1 MEQSG
6 KKTICLNMIVKNESH
21 IIIETLKNLCSYID
35 FSYWVI
41 SDTGSTDNTK
51 ELIINFFKDK
61 GVPGELVEHEW
72 VDFAYNRTKA
82 LECAFNKSDYLLVFD
97 ADDSIVGDFKLPANY
112 DCDRYT
118 LRFGTDFSY
127 LRPLLFTNRKRWKF
141 RGVLHEFL
149 ENIDPV
155 LGSKTIEG
163 NYYLISGRSGNRSKN
178 PNKYIDDATV
188 LKNAFYKEFESDY
201 SMACRYAFYC
211 AQSYKDAGSKYENDA
226 IEWYKK
232 CLTLTMWEQEKYHSC
247 LCIGNLYM
255 NQKDYNNALKYWY
268 KTVEY
273 DGERIDGIVYA
284 QNYLRNDGQHLLV
297 NALYHRFKN
306 YSNSLQNKLFLFQNL
321 YNCQLEYNNMISS
334 YYVNDKESGYQ
345 CFKEII
351 LKTKNNYLYFKSAI
365 SNFKYYDSFFKADTE
380 ENILELFYAYD
391 NQIHILDKNVNANV
405 NANDKNDNID
415 SELITLWNTLFDR
428 ARPLLTKPIIN
439 SNVISLLDKINRI
452 ELNTQV
458 MITFTT
464 CKRVDLFKQTVNSIL
479 NHWTDFNKIDYWFC
493 VDDNSSDTDREEM
506 NKMYPWIN
514 YYMKTVEE
522 KGHRQSMNIIWNKLN
537 EVKPHYW
544 IHMEDDFLFYHKTNY
559 IERAINGLTNFGQ
572 SQSHNVKQIL
582 FNRNYTEIVDH
593 YKVKGHVK
601 ISETNDDIV
610 LHNYLT
616 DNNFNYLNCHYWP
629 HYSFRPS
636 LIETKVILELGN
648 YDSLNQFFE
657 MDYAILW
664 EKAGYKSGF
673 FNRITNRHI
682 GRLTS
687 DMNTKVVKNAYD
699 LNNENQFSSSSS
711 EDKSEKCEAEKTD
724 IRPIKIINLER
735 RQDRRTN
742 TIKQLSDAGFEP
754 NDYEFVKATD
764 GSTLEPTQELKELF
778 QGNDFGSRKGV
789 IGCALSHYRLWQ
801 QLVNNSRDAYYLIM
815 EDDFILCP
823 DFKSRF
829 KELSKTGAFVNNDVL
844 FLGYHMFSYDRQ
856 KHFNLYNDLSKNET
870 KVVPLDK
877 HLYIGGYFMY
887 SINKNGAEKL
897 LDYIEQNGIKHGID
911 YLNKII
917 PNLHSYECQP
927 QLIFSEWNENGRKI
941 DSDIQNI
948 YDKLDFLNIKD
959 KNNNIDKEK
968 IVKIK
973 MLCNWTSSQNLC
985 KEWSNMCDC
994 DVESVYKWKNYQ
1006 LVWTDIKEEIDYY
1019 VIVNS
1024 PPKDAYYDPKH
1035 TIVFQMEPWVY
1046 DLSKSWGVKTWAEW
1060 AEPDCNKFLAVR
1072 GCKTNCHNNAFWQL
1086 ELKLNDL
1093 QNSNL
1098 FEKTNNVTISSIMS
1112 SKYFDE
1118 GHIARIDFLKFLE
1131 SKGDIE
1137 LDIYGQDNIHN
1148 FKNYRSK
1155 LEMKNKSNGIKGY
1168 KYYFMMENNFEKNYI
1183 TEKLW
1188 EPILCETLVFYY
1200 GCPNV
1205 TDYIDP
1211 GAFVLLDINN
1221 FENSYQIIKQA
1232 IKEDWWSQRIEIIR
1246 KEKHK
1251 ILDEL
1256 AFFPTIDKIISQ
1268 HTENQ

>member
-21 IIIETLKNLCSYID
+21 IIIETLRNLCSYID

-51 ELIINFFKDK
+51 ELIIAFFKDK

-72 VDFAYNRTKA
+72 VDFASNRTMA

-97 ADDSIVGDFKLPANY
+97 ADDSIVGDFKLPMIY

-127 LRPLLFTNRKRWKF
+127 LRPLLFTNRKKWKF

-155 LGSKTIEG
+155 SGSKTVEG
-163 NYYLISGRSGNRSKN
+163 NYHLISGRSGNRNKN
-178 PNKYIDDATV
+178 PNKYIDDAIV
-188 LKNAFYKEFESDY
+188 LKNGFFKELESDY

-284 QNYLRNDGQHLLV
+284 QNHLRNDEQHLLV

-306 YSNSLQNKLFLFQNL
+306 YSNSLENKLFLFQNL
-321 YNCQLEYNNMISS
+321 YNCHLEYNNMISS

-345 CFKEII
+345 CFKRII
-351 LKTKNNYLYFKSAI
+351 FATKKDYSYFKSAI
-365 SNFKYYDSFFKADTE
+365 SNFKYYDSFVKADTD

-391 NQIHILDKNVNANV
+391 NQIHILDKNA
-405 NANDKNDNID
+405 NDNID
-415 SELITLWNTLFDR
+415 TNLLTLWNTLFDR
-428 ARPLLTKPIIN
+428 VRPLLTKPIIN
-439 SNVISLLDKINRI
+439 SNVTSLLDKINRI

-479 NHWTDFNKIDYWFC
+479 NHWNDFNKIDYWFC

-537 EVKPHYW
+537 EIKPQYW

-559 IERAINGLTNFGQ
+559 IERAINAIKQLGQ
-572 SQSHNVKQIL
+572 SQSHNMKQIL

-610 LHNYLT
+610 LHNYLS
-616 DNNFNYLNCHYWP
+616 DSNFNYLNCHYWP

-648 YDSLNQFFE
+648 FDSLNQFFE
-657 MDYAILW
+657 MDYAKKW
-664 EKAGYKSGF
+664 TNAGYKSGF

-687 DMNTKVVKNAYD
+687 DRNTKVVKNAYD
-699 LNNENQFSSSSS
+699 LNNENQFSSSSKKD
-711 EDKSEKCEAEKTD
+711 DKDKKDTNDTSN
-724 IRPIKIINLER
+724 IPIKIINLER

-789 IGCALSHYRLWQ
+789 IGCALSHYRLWR
-801 QLVNNSRDAYYLIM
+801 QLVNNPHDAYYLIM
-815 EDDFILCP
+815 EDDFVLCP
-823 DFKSRF
+823 DFKSRIQ
-829 KELSKTGAFVNNDVL
+829 ELSKTDVFINNDVL
-844 FLGYHMFSYDRQ
+844 FLGYHMFSKDRQ
-856 KHFNLYNDLSKNET
+856 THFKLYNEVEPYDNW
-870 KVVPLDK
+870 
-877 HLYIGGYFMY
+877 FMFQR
-887 SINKNGAEKL
+887 L
-897 LDYIEQNGIKHGID
+897 L
-911 YLNKII
+911 L
-917 PNLHSYECQP
+917 
-927 QLIFSEWNENGRKI
+927 
-941 DSDIQNI
+941 
-948 YDKLDFLNIKD
+948 
-959 KNNNIDKEK
+959 
-968 IVKIK
+968 
-973 MLCNWTSSQNLC
+973 
-985 KEWSNMCDC
+985 
-994 DVESVYKWKNYQ
+994 
-1006 LVWTDIKEEIDYY
+1006 
-1019 VIVNS
+1019 
-1024 PPKDAYYDPKH
+1024 
-1035 TIVFQMEPWVY
+1035 
-1046 DLSKSWGVKTWAEW
+1046 
-1060 AEPDCNKFLAVR
+1060 
-1072 GCKTNCHNNAFWQL
+1072 
-1086 ELKLNDL
+1086 
-1093 QNSNL
+1093 
-1098 FEKTNNVTISSIMS
+1098 
-1112 SKYFDE
+1112 
-1118 GHIARIDFLKFLE
+1118 
-1131 SKGDIE
+1131 
-1137 LDIYGQDNIHN
+1137 
-1148 FKNYRSK
+1148 
-1155 LEMKNKSNGIKGY
+1155 
-1168 KYYFMMENNFEKNYI
+1168 
-1183 TEKLW
+1183 
-1188 EPILCETLVFYY
+1188 
-1200 GCPNV
+1200 
-1205 TDYIDP
+1205 
-1211 GAFVLLDINN
+1211 
-1221 FENSYQIIKQA
+1221 
-1232 IKEDWWSQRIEIIR
+1232 
-1246 KEKHK
+1246 
-1251 ILDEL
+1251 
-1256 AFFPTIDKIISQ
+1256 
-1268 HTENQ
+1268 

>member
-21 IIIETLKNLCSYID
+21 IIIETLRNICSYIN

-51 ELIINFFKDK
+51 ELIIDFFKEK
-61 GVPGELVEHEW
+61 CVPGELVEHDW

-97 ADDSIVGDFKLPANY
+97 ADDSIVGDFKLPTNY

-155 LGSKTIEG
+155 SESKTIEG
-163 NYYLISGRSGNRSKN
+163 NYYLISGRSGNRNKN
-178 PNKYIDDATV
+178 PNKYIDDAIV
-188 LKNAFYKEFESDY
+188 LKNAFFKELESDY

-211 AQSYKDAGSKYENDA
+211 AQSYKDSGSKYENDA

-306 YSNSLQNKLFLFQNL
+306 YSDSLQNKLFLFQNL

-345 CFKEII
+345 CFKRII
-351 LKTKNNYLYFKSAI
+351 FATKKDYSYFKSAI
-365 SNFKYYDSFFKADTE
+365 SNFKYYDSFFKADTDK
-380 ENILELFYAYD
+380 NILELFYAYD
-391 NQIHILDKNVNANV
+391 NQIHILDKNY
-405 NANDKNDNID
+405 NDKNGNID
-415 SELITLWNTLFDR
+415 GELITLWNTLFDR
-428 ARPLLTKPIIN
+428 VRPLLTKPIIN
-439 SNVISLLDKINRI
+439 SNVTSLLDKINRI

-493 VDDNSSDTDREEM
+493 VDDNSSDADRAEM
-506 NKMYPWIN
+506 TKLYPWIN

-537 EVKPHYW
+537 EIKPQYW

-648 YDSLNQFFE
+648 FDSLNQFFE
-657 MDYAILW
+657 MDYAKKW
-664 EKAGYKSGF
+664 TKAGYKSGF

-687 DMNTKVVKNAYD
+687 DRNTKVVKNAYD

-711 EDKSEKCEAEKTD
+711 SEDKSKKCETEKTD

-764 GSTLEPTQELKELF
+764 GSTLVPTQELKELF

-801 QLVNNSRDAYYLIM
+801 QLVNNPRDAYYLIM

-823 DFKSRF
+823 DFNSRF
-829 KELSKTGAFVNNDVL
+829 QELSKTCAFINNDVL
-844 FLGYHMFSYDRQ
+844 FLGYSMFSKDRQ
-856 KHFNLYNDLSKNET
+856 KHFKLYNDLSKNET
-870 KVVPLDK
+870 KIVPLDK
-877 HLYIGGYFMY
+877 KLYIGGYFMY
-887 SINKNGAEKL
+887 SINKNGARKL

-911 YLNKII
+911 YLNKIM
-917 PNLHSYECQP
+917 PDLHSYECQP
-927 QLIFSEWNENGRKI
+927 QLVFSEWNENGKKI

-948 YDKLDFLNIKD
+948 YDKLDLLNIKD
-959 KNNNIDKEK
+959 KNNNIYKEK

-973 MLCNWTSSQNLC
+973 MFCNWTSSQNLC

-994 DVESVYKWKNYQ
+994 DFESIYKWKNYQ

-1024 PPKDAYYDPKH
+1024 PPKDAYYDPKR

-1046 DLSKSWGVKTWAEW
+1046 DLSKKWGVKTWAEW

-1072 GCKTNCHNNAFWQL
+1072 GCKTNCHNNAYWQL

-1098 FEKTNNVTISSIMS
+1098 FEKNKGSIVSSIMS

-1118 GHIARIDFLKFLE
+1118 GHIVRIDFLKFLE

-1205 TDYIDP
+1205 TDYIDS

-1221 FENSYQIIKQA
+1221 FEKSYQMIKQA

-1246 KEKHK
+1246 KEKRK

-1256 AFFPTIDKIISQ
+1256 AFFPTIDKIIVQ
-1268 HTENQ
+1268 HIENQ